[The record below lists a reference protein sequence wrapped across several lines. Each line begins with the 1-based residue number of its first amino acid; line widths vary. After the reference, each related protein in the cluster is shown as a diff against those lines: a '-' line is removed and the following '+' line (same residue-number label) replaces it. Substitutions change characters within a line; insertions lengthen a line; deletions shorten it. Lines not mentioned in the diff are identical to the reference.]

1 MNQTSKPEYARRTE
15 ADLYRE
21 AIKNLVEVCE
31 ENVKNAFDRDDLTDI
46 IIAQKHLIGVLKLAG
61 VNILV

>member
-1 MNQTSKPEYARRTE
+1 MNETSKPKYDRRAE
-15 ADLYRE
+15 AVRYQE